1 MLSASG
7 LKIMNEETFA
17 NEKKSDVYPLRSPV
31 NFFFLELIWYLFLN
45 ITIRRKA
52 LVCLFKTTKKSLS
65 LLFIGVLV
73 GFIPFA
79 IVSKCITWLFMEFI
93 EIDM

>member
-1 MLSASG
+1 
-7 LKIMNEETFA
+7 MNEETFA

-31 NFFFLELIWYLFLN
+31 NFFLELIWYLFLN
-45 ITIRRKA
+45 ITIRRWA
-52 LVCLFKTTKKSLS
+52 LVCLFKTTKKSLC

-79 IVSKCITWLFMEFI
+79 IVSKCIAWLFMEFI